1 MNPYNKHVQAEAPA
15 SHLPTIVR
23 HGSNTLSFLIVCF
36 WWVQHSL
43 RPLFF
48 ILLWR
53 CTAIAITE
61 LMINEEIRDPQVR
74 LIAEN
79 GDQLGIVDVRA
90 AQKMA
95 DERELDLVKISPNSN
110 PPVCKLM
117 DYGKYRFEMS
127 KREKEQRKNQK
138 IIELKE
144 TRLSATI
151 DVRDMEIKA
160 KQTVKFL
167 ADGDKVKVSIRFRG
181 RQITHGEIG
190 MDVMTRFYE
199 MLGDSA
205 IKEREPKMEGRS
217 LFMILAPKAEKKT
230 AEKAN
235 P

>member
-1 MNPYNKHVQAEAPA
+1 
-15 SHLPTIVR
+15 
-23 HGSNTLSFLIVCF
+23 
-36 WWVQHSL
+36 
-43 RPLFF
+43 
-48 ILLWR
+48 
-53 CTAIAITE
+53 
-61 LMINEEIRDPQVR
+61 MINEEIRDPQVR
-74 LIAEN
+74 LIGEN
-79 GDQLGIVDVRA
+79 GDQLGIVDVRD

-95 DERELDLVKISPNSN
+95 DERELDLVKIAPNST

-117 DYGKYRFEMS
+117 DYGKYRFEMG

-144 TRLSATI
+144 VRLSATI

-160 KQTVKFL
+160 KQSVKFL

-205 IKEREPKMEGRS
+205 LKEREPKMEGRS
-217 LFMILAPKAEKKT
+217 LFMILAPKAEKK
-230 AEKAN
+230 
-235 P
+235 

>member
-1 MNPYNKHVQAEAPA
+1 
-15 SHLPTIVR
+15 
-23 HGSNTLSFLIVCF
+23 
-36 WWVQHSL
+36 
-43 RPLFF
+43 
-48 ILLWR
+48 
-53 CTAIAITE
+53 
-61 LMINEEIRDPQVR
+61 MINEEIRDPQVR
-74 LIAEN
+74 LIGEN

-95 DERELDLVKISPNSN
+95 DERELDLVKIAPNST

-127 KREKEQRKNQK
+127 KRDKEQRKNQK

-144 TRLSATI
+144 IRLSATI

-190 MDVMTRFYE
+190 MDVMNRFFE

-205 IKEREPKMEGRS
+205 IKERDPKMEGRS
-217 LFMILAPKAEKKT
+217 LFMILSAKAEKK
-230 AEKAN
+230 
-235 P
+235 

>member
-1 MNPYNKHVQAEAPA
+1 MFKQKRPLLTCRRY
-15 SHLPTIVR
+15 VR
-23 HGSNTLSFLIVCF
+23 HGSNASSTIFVWLCGRNMTCAHYFYV
-36 WWVQHSL
+36 
-43 RPLFF
+43 
-48 ILLWR
+48 LWR
-53 CTAIAITE
+53 CSAIAITE

-74 LIAEN
+74 LIGEN
-79 GDQLGIVDVRA
+79 GDQLGIVDIRA

-95 DERELDLVKISPNSN
+95 DERELDLVKIAPNSV

-144 TRLSATI
+144 IRLSATI

-160 KQTVKFL
+160 KQAVKFL

-190 MDVMTRFYE
+190 MDVMTRFFE
-199 MLGDSA
+199 MVEEGA
-205 IKEREPKMEGRS
+205 VKERAPKMEGRS
-217 LFMILAPKAEKKT
+217 LFMILAPKSEKK
-230 AEKAN
+230 
-235 P
+235 

>member
-1 MNPYNKHVQAEAPA
+1 
-15 SHLPTIVR
+15 
-23 HGSNTLSFLIVCF
+23 
-36 WWVQHSL
+36 
-43 RPLFF
+43 
-48 ILLWR
+48 
-53 CTAIAITE
+53 
-61 LMINEEIRDPQVR
+61 MINEEIRDPQVR
-74 LIAEN
+74 LIGEN
-79 GDQLGIVDVRA
+79 GDQLGIVDVRD

-95 DERELDLVKISPNSN
+95 DERELDLVKIAPNST

-117 DYGKYRFEMS
+117 DYGKYRFEMG

-217 LFMILAPKAEKKT
+217 LFMILAPKAEKKPADKT
-230 AEKAN
+230 N

>member
-1 MNPYNKHVQAEAPA
+1 
-15 SHLPTIVR
+15 
-23 HGSNTLSFLIVCF
+23 
-36 WWVQHSL
+36 
-43 RPLFF
+43 
-48 ILLWR
+48 
-53 CTAIAITE
+53 
-61 LMINEEIRDPQVR
+61 MINEEIRDPQVR
-74 LIAEN
+74 LIGEN
-79 GDQLGIVDVRA
+79 GDQLGIVDVRD

-95 DERELDLVKISPNSN
+95 DERELDLVKIAPNST

-117 DYGKYRFEMS
+117 DYGKYRFEMG

-144 TRLSATI
+144 ARLSATI

-217 LFMILAPKAEKKT
+217 LFMILAPKAEKK
-230 AEKAN
+230 
-235 P
+235 

>member
-1 MNPYNKHVQAEAPA
+1 
-15 SHLPTIVR
+15 
-23 HGSNTLSFLIVCF
+23 
-36 WWVQHSL
+36 
-43 RPLFF
+43 
-48 ILLWR
+48 
-53 CTAIAITE
+53 
-61 LMINEEIRDPQVR
+61 MINEEIRDPEVR
-74 LIAEN
+74 LIGEN
-79 GDQLGIVDVRA
+79 GDQLGIVEVRA

-95 DERELDLVKISPNSN
+95 DDKELDLVKIAPNSV

-127 KREKEQRKNQK
+127 KRDKEQRKNQK

-144 TRLSATI
+144 IRLSATI

-190 MDVMTRFYE
+190 MDVMTRFFE

-205 IKEREPKMEGRS
+205 IKERDPKMEGRS
-217 LFMILAPKAEKKT
+217 LFMILSAKAEKK
-230 AEKAN
+230 
-235 P
+235 

>member
-1 MNPYNKHVQAEAPA
+1 
-15 SHLPTIVR
+15 
-23 HGSNTLSFLIVCF
+23 
-36 WWVQHSL
+36 
-43 RPLFF
+43 
-48 ILLWR
+48 
-53 CTAIAITE
+53 
-61 LMINEEIRDPQVR
+61 MINEEIRDPQVR
-74 LIAEN
+74 LIGEN

>member
-1 MNPYNKHVQAEAPA
+1 MVGATQLA
-15 SHLPTIVR
+15 PTI
-23 HGSNTLSFLIVCF
+23 
-36 WWVQHSL
+36 
-43 RPLFF
+43 F

-217 LFMILAPKAEKKT
+217 LFMILAPKAEKKP

>member
-1 MNPYNKHVQAEAPA
+1 MFKQKRPLLTCRQMSGKVV
-15 SHLPTIVR
+15 TI
-23 HGSNTLSFLIVCF
+23 HHLIVFYCGR
-36 WWVQHSL
+36 SL
-43 RPLFF
+43 TDAHNFYV
-48 ILLWR
+48 LWR
-53 CTAIAITE
+53 CSAIAITE

-74 LIAEN
+74 LIGEN

-95 DERELDLVKISPNSN
+95 DEKELDLVKIAPNSV

-144 TRLSATI
+144 IRLSATI

-217 LFMILAPKAEKKT
+217 LFMILAPKSEKK
-230 AEKAN
+230 
-235 P
+235 